1 MNNISLIGGETGGVG
16 GSGVGGGMDA
26 VRRAGGAG
34 AGGVIPGGPA
44 GSHGGAIG
52 GGGVG
57 GAGTPGGNVVAAMMS
72 SPSNNENRFGRSRH
86 HHNGFLFQSKIIIE
100 EQIYTSLHT
109 LQPNKYSFISYGSL
123 KGSMLQLT
131 NFFVDFKTKQDCPP
145 FQAGSCRI
153 KFKLDRKA
161 RFARVCAAHVWSIPS
176 FLMVV

>member
-1 MNNISLIGGETGGVG
+1 MNKIALIGGETGGVG

-86 HHNGFLFQSKIIIE
+86 RYNGFLSQSKIKIE
-100 EQIYTSLHT
+100 EHIHTSLHT
-109 LQPNKYSFISYGSL
+109 LQLKTVPIGYSDQPPSRGLRSL
-123 KGSMLQLT
+123 
-131 NFFVDFKTKQDCPP
+131 
-145 FQAGSCRI
+145 
-153 KFKLDRKA
+153 
-161 RFARVCAAHVWSIPS
+161 
-176 FLMVV
+176 